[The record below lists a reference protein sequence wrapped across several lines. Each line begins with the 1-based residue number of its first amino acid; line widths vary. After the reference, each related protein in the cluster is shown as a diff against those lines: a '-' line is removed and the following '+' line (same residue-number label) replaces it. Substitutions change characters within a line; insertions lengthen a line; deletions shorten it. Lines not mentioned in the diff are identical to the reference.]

1 MTTLLPQNH
10 LFTQTNLDS
19 ASLTMLTTVLHRFQE
34 PATYRGVVL
43 KLGKVEATFELK
55 VDAAC
60 SASQA
65 HIDLAGLASPPA
77 GAECSCK
84 GGATRSFTLS
94 PHGYA
99 VFYVSQGPGGYAV
112 HVGRADKGPQPK
124 DFDSR
129 DLKPGDIFTAILIRP
144 GAYSVL
150 NVKTKAKAEM
160 VVTYVRPAKERY
172 EPPAPLN
179 IEVTPDGFGM
189 KRIEGKPAQAQ
200 VYRLKTAAQIQ
211 IELTKPDDGPAAT
224 SGTAKKSRP

>member
-1 MTTLLPQNH
+1 MTTLFPQSH

-19 ASLTMLTTVLHRFQE
+19 GSLTMLTTVLHRFPE

-55 VDAAC
+55 IDAA
-60 SASQA
+60 SAASQA
-65 HIDLAGLASPPA
+65 HIDLAALASPAPT
-77 GAECSCK
+77 AECGCK
-84 GGATRSFTLS
+84 SAANKSFTLS

-129 DLKPGDIFTAILIRP
+129 DLKPGDIFTAIVIRP

-150 NVKTKAKAEM
+150 NVKTKAKIEM
-160 VVTYVRPAKERY
+160 VVPYVQPAKQRY
-172 EPPAPLN
+172 EPPTPLN

-189 KRIEGKPAQAQ
+189 KRIESKPAQAQ
-200 VYRLKTAAQIQ
+200 VYRLKTPAQIQ
-211 IELTKPDDGPAAT
+211 IELTKPDDGP
-224 SGTAKKSRP
+224 SQHR